1 MEACRALLN
10 VPDDEVLYEA
20 IKELQQQVAAE
31 REKRN
36 AAEMNRTA
44 LELIEYKLKD
54 ELAAEREKVK
64 ALSEALK
71 LAQSNHE

>member
-31 REKRN
+31 REK
-36 AAEMNRTA
+36 
-44 LELIEYKLKD
+44 
-54 ELAAEREKVK
+54 VK